1 MWNIWQNTTLTFVLL
16 ICSEIEKE
24 RRNMV
29 ILPPTNISG
38 IFECEWNEGKGWNFH
53 LNLIWIW
60 KKWGKIPNSFIP
72 QLPLTTGRSS
82 KKMIKNF
89 HDICHLADPP
99 PTCTLST
106 LFSFA
111 IESYMHETDV
121 TLSCQIVTYSA
132 IFIVTSPSS
141 LETPLPLNVKY
152 LSRSMCAS
160 FENLSRGSRFR
171 SILISSAHL
180 ISSADFE
187 ALISTCFVAT
197 PSLRTL

>member
-1 MWNIWQNTTLTFVLL
+1 MIKFSENQSAPKLENRKTSPFSPCAPNLLHVLVSRIPGYHNFCSPALTFVLL

-99 PTCTLST
+99 PYLHPFYPFFLCNWILNAWNGCYTFLPNSNI
-106 LFSFA
+106 FSH
-111 IESYMHETDV
+111 IHS
-121 TLSCQIVTYSA
+121 
-132 IFIVTSPSS
+132 
-141 LETPLPLNVKY
+141 
-152 LSRSMCAS
+152 
-160 FENLSRGSRFR
+160 
-171 SILISSAHL
+171 HL
-180 ISSADFE
+180 
-187 ALISTCFVAT
+187 T
-197 PSLRTL
+197 